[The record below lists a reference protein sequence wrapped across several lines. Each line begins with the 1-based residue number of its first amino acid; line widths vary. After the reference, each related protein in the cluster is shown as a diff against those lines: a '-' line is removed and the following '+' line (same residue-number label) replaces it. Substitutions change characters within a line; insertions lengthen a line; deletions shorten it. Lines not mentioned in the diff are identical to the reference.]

1 MFRAFRPS
9 KPLSA
14 RPSLLAVCLALSLQ
28 AQAAPVELQLPA
40 QPLATSLSQVAQQT
54 KVQLLFDESLLRNVS
69 APALRGNFSAEEA
82 IARLLA
88 SSRFT
93 LVKVGTTYVVRPKE
107 DETTPPG
114 NNNTSIQLGA
124 MSIVGDGQQV
134 TPATVGR
141 STLTQRDIDREQA
154 NNVPSLLSTLP
165 GVEMAGSMMPGGQKI
180 NIWGMGD
187 AEDVQLTVDGAT
199 KTGFERYQQGTMFVE
214 PELIKSIEVEKG
226 PHSPFVGNTGL
237 AGSVHMTTKN
247 APDLLQEGRDTG
259 AMVKYG
265 YSSNDHQQ
273 VYSTALFGRTEDRR
287 IDGLVYLTKR
297 DGDDFKLASSQPD
310 PRNQYPINPK
320 RLPDSAQDL
329 EGGLFKLN
337 VQLTDEQ
344 SLGLS
349 YSRSNNQRMTRY
361 SSTNYSTPPTQANID
376 RYGYSDAIRRFLAHR
391 ETIDT
396 TWSAKYRFQPVD
408 NPLVNL
414 EVSYSESDVDQ
425 TDERGPNAFFQLATG
440 GRRME
445 TEYKDRNFEVRNT
458 AQFSTGVLEHSL
470 TTGAELHRHSRETE
484 MWMPGTA
491 QNTAAYNYGHFQPNF
506 MPHGKVDT
514 NSAYVQDAIT
524 LGQVTIT
531 PSLRYD
537 HVRNRGEDNDAPF
550 YNVASAGHD
559 YSAKTYTGW
568 SPRLSV
574 FWRATDDVAF
584 FADYSKTWRAPVIDE
599 QYEVQSAVST
609 RSATSRDLDPER
621 VTALRAGNVTDFSGL
636 FFADD
641 NLQVRT
647 TLFHNKIKDEIFKN
661 LGVEC
666 QAQNVTGG
674 SISQACGNYLIGN
687 YRNLDGVTYKG
698 FEVES
703 FYDSTYLFGTLSYT
717 WMTGKHEGAYNNP
730 WGPDVW
736 ARDVPAPKWVARL
749 GVKIPEWD
757 VVVGWKGLWVRQTDR
772 LPSDKYPP
780 GFMGSALGDS
790 AWDHRAN
797 DAYNVQ
803 GLFASWKPKQQYL
816 KGTEVN
822 FTLDN
827 MFNRDYVP
835 MLSDNNV
842 YSTGRNAKVSIT
854 RFF

>member
-1 MFRAFRPS
+1 MFRAFRAS
-9 KPLSA
+9 K
-14 RPSLLAVCLALSLQ
+14 PSLLAVCLALSLQ
-28 AQAAPVELQLPA
+28 AQAAPVQLQLPA
-40 QPLATSLSQVAQQT
+40 QPLATSLSQVAQQA
-54 KVQLLFDESLLRNVS
+54 KVQLLFDEALLRNVS
-69 APALRGNFSAEEA
+69 APALDGQFSAEEA
-82 IARLLA
+82 ITRLLA
-88 SSRFT
+88 STGFT
-93 LVKVGTTYVVRPKE
+93 LVKVGSTYVVRAR
-107 DETTPPG
+107 DSETTPAG
-114 NNNTSIQLGA
+114 NANTSIQLGA
-124 MSIVGDGQQV
+124 MSIVGNGQEV

-165 GVEMAGSMMPGGQKI
+165 GVEMGGSMLPGGQTI

-199 KTGFERYQQGTMFVE
+199 KTGFERYQQGTMFIE

-226 PHSPFVGNTGL
+226 PHSPFVGNAGL
-237 AGSVHMTTKN
+237 GGSVHMTTKD
-247 APDLLQEGRDTG
+247 APDLLQEGRDSG
-259 AMVKYG
+259 AMLKYG

-273 VYSTALFGRTEDRR
+273 VYSSALFGRTEDRR

-297 DGDDFKLASSQPD
+297 DGGDFKLASSLPD
-310 PRNQYPINPK
+310 ERNQYPINPK

-337 VQLTDEQ
+337 VQFDEEQ

-349 YSRSNNQRMTRY
+349 YSRSKNERMTRY
-361 SSTNYSTPPTQANID
+361 SSTNYATPPTQANID
-376 RYGYSDAIRRFLAHR
+376 RYGYDEAIRRYLAHR

-396 TWSAKYRFQPVD
+396 TWSAKYRYQPVD

-414 EVSYSESDVDQ
+414 EVKYSESDVDQ
-425 TDERGPNAFFQLATG
+425 TDKRGATAFFQLATG
-440 GRRME
+440 GRRMQ
-445 TEYKDRNFEVRNT
+445 TDYKDRNVEVRNT
-458 AQFSTGVLEHSL
+458 AQFSTGALEHSL
-470 TTGAELHRHSRETE
+470 TTGVELHRHTRETE
-484 MWMPGTA
+484 MWMPGATY
-491 QNTAAYNYGHFQPNF
+491 NTKNYNYGHFQPGF

-537 HVRNRGEDNDAPF
+537 HVRNRGEKNDAPY

-559 YSAKTYTGW
+559 YGAKTYTGW
-568 SPRLSV
+568 SPRLSL
-574 FWRATDDVAF
+574 FWRASDDTAF

-599 QYEVQSAVST
+599 QYEVQSAAST

-621 VTALRAGNVTDFSGL
+621 ITALRVGNVTDFSGL
-636 FFADD
+636 FSSDD

-647 TLFHNKIKDEIFKN
+647 TLFHNKVKDEIFKN

-666 QAQNVTGG
+666 QAQNVVGG
-674 SISQACGNYLIGN
+674 SIAKTCGNYLIGN

-717 WMTGKHEGAYNNP
+717 WMTGKHEGAYTNP
-730 WGPDVW
+730 W
-736 ARDVPAPKWVARL
+736 ARDVWAQDVQAPKWVARL

-757 VVVGWKGLWVRQTDR
+757 AVVGWKGLWVRQTDR
-772 LPSDKYPP
+772 LPSDKYGP
-780 GFMGSALGDS
+780 GDLGSATGDTFF
-790 AWDHRAN
+790 DHRAN

-803 GLFASWKPKQQYL
+803 GLFASWKPQQPYL

-827 MFNRDYVP
+827 MFNRDYAP
-835 MLSDNNV
+835 MLSDDNV
-842 YSTGRNAKVSIT
+842 YSVGRNAKVSVT